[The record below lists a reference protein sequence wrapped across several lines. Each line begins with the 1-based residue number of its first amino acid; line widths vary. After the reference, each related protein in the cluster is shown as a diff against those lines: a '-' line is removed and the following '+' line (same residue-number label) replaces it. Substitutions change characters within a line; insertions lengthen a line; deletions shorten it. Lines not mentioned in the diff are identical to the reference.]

1 MKTLPVTCLVL
12 LASLSTW
19 AQSLPVL
26 EQNPFSLR
34 WYQVK
39 TPHFR
44 MLYPEGLDTTAQ
56 RTIQRLESLYEPV
69 SATLGRKP
77 RPISVVLQNQTT
89 GSNGFVTLYP
99 RRSEFFA
106 VPPQDPGL
114 LGTYNWLDLLAVH
127 EFRHVVQYD
136 KALQGYG
143 RVLYTLLG
151 NAGLFFPVI
160 TVPDWFAEGDA
171 VGTETVLSTSGRGRI
186 PNFDLGMRANLL
198 AGRRFD
204 YPKAV
209 GGSYRD
215 NVPNHYVLGYF
226 LTTYLKREYG
236 PDVWGRVLDRNYRRF
251 PWPFAFS
258 ASIKNE
264 TGLRTEDLYQK
275 AMDDLTE
282 VWKQQQASLTVTPAT
297 NFPVRAEQQ
306 NSRRPVFTNYQHP
319 QFLTDS
325 TVVCVKS
332 GLGDTPRL
340 VILDR
345 NGREQPLFVQ
355 GFPNDPDMLSAKNN
369 TVFWIEFGYDPR
381 WGQRVYSNVQRLDV
395 SSGQYTHLTKKTRY
409 TAVAV
414 SPDTSRLVV
423 VENTTGYKTRLCI
436 LNARTG
442 KLLKVLPNPDNE
454 FYLHPRWRDNQT
466 VVTVALR
473 DRQKTI
479 QSIDVAT
486 GKQTDLLPRANE
498 NISHPQPWG
507 NYVLYNSPRSGIDNI
522 YAVDVRSKQIFQ
534 VTSRPLAAYHAAVSP
549 SGAKLAFDD
558 FNATG
563 YRIADMT
570 LTPDTWKP
578 VSGSPS
584 RRDQTQPVQFFGKL
598 PQLDP
603 VAAQGRRILAD
614 SVPATKSL
622 VARRF
627 NRLAHALNVYSWG
640 PVVGSTGQAL
650 SVGLNSQDI
659 LGTTQL
665 SVGYGYNQAERV
677 GNFFANLSYQALYPI
692 IDLSF
697 QHGNRSTSIYIDRD
711 QRGPLDSLRMDQW
724 QYNQLTAGIRL
735 PLNLTNSKYRQ
746 SMNLSAYY
754 NYIHITGYDLPRRYI
769 TDVGFA
775 GSLNAL
781 TYGFNYSRLLR
792 MSSRDLLYRWGQTIA
807 VTYRTTPFG
816 GRLSAQQL
824 GIQAN
829 LFFPG
834 FAKHHSIRLRGGY
847 QQQRATDTY
856 RFSPLIF
863 YPRGQ
868 SYVSDNEILAG
879 SAEYHFPVA
888 DTHWSLGRFVYVQR
902 IKASAFFDA
911 ANGQSVLPTAPTT
924 SRYQQSYQ
932 TTGLNVSFIFNALRL
947 RTPFEV
953 GARFIYNVT
962 TRQPLIQPLVV
973 DIGF

>member
-1 MKTLPVTCLVL
+1 MKTLSIASLLL
-12 LASLSTW
+12 LASLATQ
-19 AQSLPVL
+19 AQSLPIL

-34 WYQVK
+34 WYQLK

-44 MLYPEGLDTTAQ
+44 MLYPQGLDTTAQ
-56 RTIQRLESLYEPV
+56 RTVQRLESLYEPV
-69 SATLGRKP
+69 SATLGKKP

-151 NAGLFFPVI
+151 NGGLFFPVI

-198 AGRRFD
+198 AGRQFN

-209 GGSYRD
+209 CGSYRD
-215 NVPNHYVLGYF
+215 NVPSHYVLGYF

-236 PDVWGRVLDRNYRRF
+236 PNVWERVLNRNYRRF

-264 TGLRTEDLYQK
+264 TGLRTEALYRK
-275 AMDDLTE
+275 AVADLTE
-282 VWKQQQASLTVTPAT
+282 VWQKQQASLTVTSAT
-297 NFPVRAEQQ
+297 NFPVQAEQQ
-306 NSRRPVFTNYQHP
+306 NRRRPVFTNYQHP

-340 VILDR
+340 VVLDR
-345 NGREQPLFVQ
+345 NGREQTLFVQ

-395 SSGQYTHLTKKTRY
+395 ASGRYTHLTRKTRY
-409 TAVAV
+409 TAVAA
-414 SPDTSRLVV
+414 SPDTSKLAV

-442 KLLKVLPNPDNE
+442 ELLKVLPNSDNE
-454 FYLHPRWRDNQT
+454 FYLHPRWRDNKT
-466 VVTVALR
+466 IVAVALR

-479 QSIDVAT
+479 QAIDSET

-522 YAVDVRSKQIFQ
+522 YAVDVRSKQVFQ

-549 SGAKLAFDD
+549 SGARLAFDD

-563 YRIADMT
+563 YRIADMA

-578 VSGSPS
+578 VSGSS
-584 RRDQTQPVQFFGKL
+584 TRRDQTQLVQFFGNL
-598 PQLDP
+598 PKVDP

-614 SVPATKSL
+614 SVPATQPP

-627 NRLAHALNVYSWG
+627 NRLAHALNIYSWG

-650 SVGLNSQDI
+650 SIGLNSQDI
-659 LGTTQL
+659 LSTTQF

-677 GNFFANLSYQALYPI
+677 GNFFANLSYQALYPV

-697 QHGNRSTSIYIDRD
+697 QHGNRRTSLAIDR
-711 QRGPLDSLRMDQW
+711 RLPIDSIRSDEW
-724 QYNQLTAGIRL
+724 QYNQLTAGVRL
-735 PLNLTNSKYRQ
+735 PLNLTNSRYIQ
-746 SMNLSAYY
+746 NMNLSTYY
-754 NYIHITGYDLPRRYI
+754 GYQQITGYDLPGRYYS
-769 TDVGFA
+769 DVGRN
-775 GSLNAL
+775 GSLS
-781 TYGFNYSRLLR
+781 TVSYGFSYSRLLR
-792 MSSRDLLYRWGQTIA
+792 MSKRDLIYRWGQTIS
-807 VTYRTTPFG
+807 VSQRTTPFG
-816 GRLSAQQL
+816 GQLRGQQF
-824 GIQAN
+824 GVQAN
-829 LFFPG
+829 VFVPG
-834 FAKHHSIRLRGGY
+834 LAKHHSIRLRGGY
-847 QQQRATDTY
+847 QIQAQLRNNTY
-856 RFSPLIF
+856 QFSPVIF

-868 SYVSDNEILAG
+868 AYVSDDKIIAG

-888 DTHWSLGRFVYVQR
+888 DTHWSLGRFLYVQR

-911 ANGQSVLPTAPTT
+911 ANGQSVLPAAATT
-924 SRYQQSYQ
+924 NRYERTYQ
-932 TTGLNVSFIFNALRL
+932 TAGLNVSFIFNALRL
-947 RTPFEV
+947 RTPFEL
-953 GARFIYNVT
+953 GARAVYNIT